1 MTDKEKKLLGKGLLE
16 DCSVKDVIDYFGAD
30 KILDKVDDDDI
41 VERVNCWILRQIDD
55 DELVDAVSDS
65 GLILDSFSI
74 SDIEDN
80 LYGRGYSVMD
90 TKILET
96 ENILDKLEQICREL
110 KQKGYIDKE
119 DAKRLICDYL
129 DFWMDRSF

>member
-110 KQKGYIDKE
+110 KPKGYIDKE

>member
-1 MTDKEKKLLGKGLLE
+1 MTEKEKKLLGKGLLE

-110 KQKGYIDKE
+110 KPKGYIDKE

>member
-41 VERVNCWILRQIDD
+41 VERVNCWVLSQIDD
-55 DELVDAVSDS
+55 DTLVDAVSDS

-80 LYGRGYSVMD
+80 LYSRGYSVVD

-110 KQKGYIDKE
+110 KPKGYIDKE

>member
-1 MTDKEKKLLGKGLLE
+1 MGKGLLE

-110 KQKGYIDKE
+110 KPKGYIDKE